1 VSEQTFT
8 PAPLVPDR
16 RLMKQPMPWRV
27 AMNDPERCRYA
38 RDLVRAAGM
47 RATGRPSDDALLLAY
62 ERLARRQAAG
72 GNERV

>member
-1 VSEQTFT
+1 
-8 PAPLVPDR
+8 
-16 RLMKQPMPWRV
+16 V

-62 ERLARRQAAG
+62 ERLARRHNG
-72 GNERV
+72 EDRRDG